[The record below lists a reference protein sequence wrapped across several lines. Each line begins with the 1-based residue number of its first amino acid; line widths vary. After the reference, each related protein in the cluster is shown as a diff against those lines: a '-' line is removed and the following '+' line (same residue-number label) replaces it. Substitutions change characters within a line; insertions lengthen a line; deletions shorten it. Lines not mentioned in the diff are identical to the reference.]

1 MAGTLTGGIGLG
13 QRPSLARAMLWP
25 VALFAVSLG
34 AAFGGAL
41 ITGTD
46 VGPIV
51 GNVESLSSSSGSFLE
66 RVGTLFPLGFAFSA
80 GMVSSVNPCG
90 FAMLPAYLGL
100 YLGDG
105 TGDRAHPTDR
115 LRRSMT
121 VGGIVTLGFVL
132 MFAAIGLPITLGA
145 RGIASFFPWI
155 GFGVGILLAAA
166 GAYMVG
172 GGKLYTALGSQL
184 SARIGDASQGG
195 ARGYF
200 AFGLGYGM
208 ASLSCTL
215 PIFLAV
221 VGSTVTASTFASSM
235 LQFALYGLGM
245 GSVILA
251 LTLSMAIF
259 RGAMVGLLRKA
270 LPYVQPIS
278 AVMLVLAGS
287 FIVYYWLTIGGLLA
301 TLGLT

>member
-1 MAGTLTGGIGLG
+1 MAGSLAGDVGLG
-13 QRPSLARAMLWP
+13 PRPSLARALFWP
-25 VALFAVSLG
+25 AVLLVTALG
-34 AAFGGAL
+34 AAFGGA
-41 ITGTD
+41 IATGSS
-46 VGPIV
+46 VGSVV
-51 GNVESLSSSSGSFLE
+51 GNVESLSSSSGGFLE
-66 RVGTLFPLGFAFSA
+66 RVSTLFPLGFAFSA

-105 TGDRAHPTDR
+105 TSDSEHATDR
-115 LRRSMT
+115 LRRAVT
-121 VGGIVTLGFVL
+121 VGAIVTLGFVL

-145 RGIASFFPWI
+145 RSIASFFPWI
-155 GFGVGILLAAA
+155 GFSVGILLAVA

-172 GGKLYTALGSQL
+172 GGKIYTALGSQL
-184 SARIGDASQGG
+184 STRMGDASRGG

-221 VGSTVTASTFASSM
+221 VGSTVTASTFGSSM

-270 LPYVQPIS
+270 LPYVQPVS
-278 AVMLVLAGS
+278 AVMLVLAGA
-287 FIVYYWLTIGGLLA
+287 FIVYYWLTIGGLLD
-301 TLGLT
+301 TLGLA